1 MERILEFS
9 RARAIIG
16 YTKEIDDAY
25 SYLAESLLY
34 GLIFDSQLSPR
45 EIVTRVRGALRQ
57 VRLRRTISAREVHCP
72 LVCYQR

>member
-1 MERILEFS
+1 MERILRFS

-34 GLIFDSQLSPR
+34 GLLFDSLLPPR
-45 EIVTRVRGALRQ
+45 EVVRRVRTALRQ
-57 VRLRRTISAREVHCP
+57 IRLRRTDSAREFRCP